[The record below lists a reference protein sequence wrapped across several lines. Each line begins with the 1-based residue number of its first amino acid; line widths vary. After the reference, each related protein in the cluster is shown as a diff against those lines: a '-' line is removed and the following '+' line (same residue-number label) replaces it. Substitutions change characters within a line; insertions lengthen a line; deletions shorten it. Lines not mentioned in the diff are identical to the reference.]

1 MGSTRENMYIP
12 LKDLESANK
21 ICFGKLTKTVDE
33 KIAAM
38 AGLYIK
44 PLTQQ
49 NVEEHL
55 SLIGLAPEMA
65 SHTKLCQ
72 LSDGEKVKAVLGA
85 CMWMSPHIAVF
96 DEPTNSMSWDA
107 LVALVAAIKT
117 FQGGVVIIS
126 HNQAFV
132 DEVCDE
138 IWLMAKD
145 PTSGIAH
152 LRVTGGDTTD
162 MKEIFEEKAQ
172 ADSYIDG
179 AGNVVA
185 LKKKLSD
192 KEGDSVR
199 QQHRFP
205 EACGANSL

>member
-1 MGSTRENMYIP
+1 
-12 LKDLESANK
+12 
-21 ICFGKLTKTVDE
+21 
-33 KIAAM
+33 
-38 AGLYIK
+38 
-44 PLTQQ
+44 
-49 NVEEHL
+49 L
-55 SLIGLAPEMA
+55 SLIGLEPELA

-85 CMWMSPHIAVF
+85 CMWMSPHIVVF

-117 FQGGVVIIS
+117 FKGGVVIIS
-126 HNQAFV
+126 HNQAFI
-132 DEVCDE
+132 DQVCNE

-152 LRVTGGDTTD
+152 LAITGGDTTD
-162 MKEIFEEKAQ
+162 MKDIFEEKAQ

-185 LKKKLSD
+185 LKQKLSGKEAKKRIGDIEKKLKANKKTPGTLTDEQFWEMSD
-192 KEGDSVR
+192 ELEELK
-199 QQHRFP
+199 
-205 EACGANSL
+205 AALKAIK